1 MPRQRIYSGPMILH
15 AMLEQIPADSTGKGE
30 RLTREARVEAPTY
43 DDARA
48 QLAVDLPDG
57 WRVLWV
63 RTA

>member
-1 MPRQRIYSGPMILH
+1 MILH
-15 AMLEQIPADSTGKGE
+15 AMLEQIPADATGKGE
-30 RLTREARVEAPTY
+30 RVTRETKIEAPTY

-48 QLAVDLPDG
+48 QLAADLPDG